1 MMHRARRLLLR
12 CTLAVGGALCVF
24 AVLSET
30 HIHAAEGEVPQSQ
43 VGLSAQIEGVVLPG
57 SELEPRPWDDR
68 KVPII
73 VRIEATY
80 PHGDAFRYDL
90 VFFGLEP
97 GRYFL
102 REYLQRK
109 DGSSTGDLPPL
120 PVDVVSV
127 LPEGHVAPHDL
138 AETVLPRVG
147 GYRAIMW
154 GGIVA
159 WLVGIVAILFVR
171 RRHRIAQAAA
181 VRHVPTLVERLRPIV
196 EDALQGRLAPDQQA
210 ELERLLLSYWR
221 RRLQLE
227 DLKAADAI
235 AQLREHEE
243 AGAVLRQLEL
253 WLHHP
258 SARQTVDVATL
269 LRPYQNLPAEE
280 SPVDRT
286 PLVAP

>member
-1 MMHRARRLLLR
+1 V
-12 CTLAVGGALCVF
+12 C
-24 AVLSET
+24 
-30 HIHAAEGEVPQSQ
+30 AADGEVPQSQ

-57 SELEPRPWDDR
+57 SELEPRPWEDR
-68 KVPII
+68 QAPIV

-90 VFFGLEP
+90 VYFGLEP

-102 REYLQRK
+102 REFLQRK

-127 LPEGHVAPHDL
+127 LPEGHVPPHDL
-138 AETVLPRVG
+138 AETEVPRVG
-147 GYRAIMW
+147 GYRSIMLA
-154 GGIVA
+154 GIVA
-159 WLVGIVAILFVR
+159 WLVGIVAILLVR
-171 RRHRIAQAAA
+171 RRQHLAQAAA

-196 EDALQGRLAPDQQA
+196 EDALQGRLAPEQQA
-210 ELERLLLSYWR
+210 ELERLLLNYWR
-221 RRLQLE
+221 RRLHLE

-235 AQLREHEE
+235 AQLRKHEE

-258 SARQTVDVATL
+258 TARQTVDVATL
-269 LRPYQNLPAEE
+269 LSPYQDLPAEE